1 MIKRGLI
8 LLTLIPS
15 PALAWAGEGAA
26 ADELHRKIDRMAAE
40 VEDKVIEW
48 RRDIHQNPELSN
60 REFRT
65 SKLVADHLKRLGM
78 EVKTGVAHTGVVA
91 LLRGGRPGP
100 VVALRADM
108 DALPVTEATGLPFA
122 SKVRAEYN
130 GQEVGVMHACGHD
143 AHVAI
148 LMGAAEVLSGL
159 REELPGTVKFLFQ
172 PAEEGAPEGEEG
184 GAELMLKEGAFD
196 DPRPDAVFGLHIT
209 SNAPVSTINYRPG
222 GAMAS
227 SDVLRILV
235 RGRQTHGA
243 SPWQGIDPVVT
254 AAQIILGLQ
263 TIASR
268 QVDTTKAPA
277 VVTIGS
283 IHGGVRSNIIPS
295 QVEMVGTI
303 RALDPEMQKDVH
315 ERIRRTAVKIAES
328 AGAEAEVEIF
338 LGYPVT
344 YNDPELTEKVLPTLR
359 RVAGNDRVRLGRAI
373 TGAEDFSFF
382 ARKAPGFFFFL
393 GATPADVPPHK
404 APAHHTPTFFI
415 DESSF
420 LLGVRSMV
428 HLAFDYLGEIGR
440 E

>member
-8 LLTLIPS
+8 LLTLILS
-15 PALAWAGEGAA
+15 PGLAWAGEGAA

-196 DPRPDAVFGLHIT
+196 EPRPDAVFGLHIT

-222 GAMAS
+222 GALAS

-328 AGAEAEVEIF
+328 AGAEAEVEIY

-359 RVAGNDRVRLGRAI
+359 RVAGNDRVRLGRAV

-382 ARKAPGFFFFL
+382 AREAPGFFFFL

-440 E
+440 